1 MTMSAAPGD
10 RSDNGIGFDSLSELW
25 QRRKWVAIVGFLIAL
40 TGPIALA
47 VWLPDLYQA
56 SATILVETRQVSEE
70 LVRPSVTSELGTRI
84 QQIRQEVMSRA
95 RLADLITRL
104 NLYSDLRTKGVPFDD
119 IIDGMRRD
127 VHLELTG
134 VDAQTG
140 GRGPTI
146 AFAISYSGRDPET
159 VALVTNTIAGLYV
172 EEHGKLRA
180 GQAARTAEFLEAQL
194 AGVKRELDRQE
205 QRTSEF
211 TLKHL
216 GELPQQMEA
225 NLGSLDRLS
234 TQLRL
239 NTESQIRALDRRDR
253 LENELSDAGS
263 AAQTTGVAMSPRE
276 AQLDTLKTELIM
288 LRQSFKDSYPEVIRL
303 KAQIAALAKP
313 DAQPAKSSDDD
324 APVPEPK
331 TRVSQAL
338 RQVESEITALREEE
352 SRLRAAIL
360 SYEQRVENV
369 PRRQEEFETLSRD
382 YTAAK
387 ERHDTLMKRYE
398 EAQLASSLERQQQTE
413 QLRILD
419 PALPP
424 RYPAA
429 PARLR
434 LVAAG
439 LIFSLVLAVSALFA
453 AEQLDTSFHTVEDLQ
468 DTVRGPMVFSIPL
481 IQTSQATRRYW
492 QRAVLTAA
500 TVVVVLGALI
510 AGVRH
515 IATGNETVV
524 RLVARGQL

>member
-1 MTMSAAPGD
+1 MLMSAAPGD
-10 RSDNGIGFDSLSELW
+10 RSDNGIGFEYLLELW
-25 QRRKWVAIVGFLIAL
+25 QRRKWVAIVVFLIAL

-70 LVRPSVTSELGTRI
+70 LVRRSVTSELGTRI
-84 QQIRQEVMSRA
+84 QQIRQEVMSRS

-104 NLYSDLRTKGVPFDD
+104 NLYSDLRRKGVPFDE

-172 EEHGKLRA
+172 EAHGKLRA
-180 GQAARTAEFLEAQL
+180 GQAARTAEFFEAQL
-194 AGVKRELDRQE
+194 ADVKRELDRQE
-205 QRTSEF
+205 QRTNEF
-211 TLKHL
+211 TLTHL
-216 GELPQQMEA
+216 GELPQQIEA

-253 LENELSDAGS
+253 LESELSGAGS
-263 AAQTTGVAMSPRE
+263 AAQMAVPRSPRE
-276 AQLDTLKTELIM
+276 AQLDNLKTELIM

-303 KAQIAALAKP
+303 KAQIAALEKQ
-313 DAQPAKSSDDD
+313 DAQPAESSADHP
-324 APVPEPK
+324 PVPEPK

-338 RQVESEITALREEE
+338 REVESEITVLREEE

-360 SYEQRVENV
+360 SYEQRVENA

-398 EAQLASSLERQQQTE
+398 EAQLASSLERQEQTE

-434 LVAAG
+434 LLAAG

-468 DTVRGPMVFSIPL
+468 DTVRGPKVFSIPL
-481 IQTSQATRRYW
+481 IHTSHATRRYW

-500 TVVVVLGALI
+500 AVVVVVGALI

-515 IATGNETVV
+515 VATGNERVV
-524 RLVARGQL
+524 RLVARGHL